1 MNNGTTCTSNDVKQ
15 NDAKTTNGTLN
26 NETSNNETS
35 NNENTT
41 LTAGIARSDTAL
53 SMSRLY
59 SGGHTGS

>member
-15 NDAKTTNGTLN
+15 NDAKTTNGTL
-26 NETSNNETS
+26 NNETS